1 LLAEGPESLVEVGV
15 ASRKGALGRPLG

>member
-1 LLAEGPESLVEVGV
+1 LLAEGPESRGEVGV